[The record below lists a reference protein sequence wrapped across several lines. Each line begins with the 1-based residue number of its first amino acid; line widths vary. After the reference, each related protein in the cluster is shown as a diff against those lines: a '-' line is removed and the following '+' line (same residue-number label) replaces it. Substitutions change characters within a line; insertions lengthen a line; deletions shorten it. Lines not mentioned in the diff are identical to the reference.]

1 MITQC
6 CVCKRYRAD
15 DGSWV
20 AMRVPPSDVRVSH
33 TYCDE
38 CIAEEEEK
46 VTEWTKGLKGRVP
59 A

>member
-6 CVCKRYRAD
+6 YFCRRYRPD
-15 DGSWV
+15 DGRWV
-20 AMRVPPSDVRVSH
+20 EMRVPPKGVRVSH

-38 CIAEEEEK
+38 CLAEEEEK
-46 VTEWTKGLKGRVP
+46 VSEWSKGLKGRVP

>member
-1 MITQC
+1 
-6 CVCKRYRAD
+6 
-15 DGSWV
+15 
-20 AMRVPPSDVRVSH
+20 MRVPPSDVRVSH